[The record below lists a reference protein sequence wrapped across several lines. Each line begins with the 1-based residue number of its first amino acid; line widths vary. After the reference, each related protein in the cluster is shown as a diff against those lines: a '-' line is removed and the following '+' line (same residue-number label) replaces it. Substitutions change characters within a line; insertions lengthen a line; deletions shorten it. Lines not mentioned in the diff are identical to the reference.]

1 MRLGAML
8 AGAGVLV
15 MTLNAAAVAGFPA
28 EENDGGGQSAAA
40 QHSNK
45 SAQDRSSAQGS
56 SADSAAGPVIDAVE
70 LPTAYPQVPY
80 HFKFSAHGDYVPV
93 LRWRVEK
100 GTLPPGIT
108 LAEDG
113 TLSGVAQRSGE
124 FQFVVA
130 TKDGSRSQPAVLR
143 PFVIKVVDA
152 LTVVWKV
159 PAHVNGSR
167 IEGSVEVTNVTRE
180 DMDLTFDTK
189 AVAENGRATEIGY
202 QHFPLKGGT
211 IGMALPFGETLP
223 NGGYVISVNV
233 VGEVAQRNVIY
244 RQMLQAPGPLLI
256 AVQP

>member
-1 MRLGAML
+1 MRLCAML
-8 AGAGVLV
+8 AAAGVFV
-15 MTLNAAAVAGFPA
+15 MVPNAMEVRGFAA
-28 EENDGGGQSAAA
+28 EESGGGGQSAAA

-45 SAQDRSSAQGS
+45 SAQDQSSTQGS
-56 SADSAAGPVIDAVE
+56 SADSGAGPLIDAVE

-80 HFKFSAHGDYVPV
+80 HFKFSAHGNYVPV

-108 LAEDG
+108 LAGDG
-113 TLSGVAQRSGE
+113 TLSGVAQRTGE

-130 TKDGSRSQPAVLR
+130 AKDGSRSQPAVQR
-143 PFVIKVVDA
+143 PFVLRVVDA

-167 IEGSVEVTNVTRE
+167 IEGSVEVTNVTRD

-202 QHFPLKGGT
+202 QHFPLRGGT

-223 NGGYVISVNV
+223 NGGYVVSVNV
-233 VGEVAQRNVIY
+233 VGEVAKRNVIY
-244 RQMLQAPGPLLI
+244 RQMLQTPGPLLI
-256 AVQP
+256 SVQP